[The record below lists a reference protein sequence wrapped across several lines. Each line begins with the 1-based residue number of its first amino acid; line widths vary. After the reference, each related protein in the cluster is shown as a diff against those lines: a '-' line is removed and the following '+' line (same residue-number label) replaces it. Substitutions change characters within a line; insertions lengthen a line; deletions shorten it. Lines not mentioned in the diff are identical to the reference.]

1 MDRDALSSALA
12 AVLWV
17 GVPWVA
23 TGGFHPAAAEDTYA
37 ACMDRVRLDPEE
49 AFARA
54 WSLGGRP
61 ERAHAVLTAAVKLQ
75 PEDPERLVDR
85 AAVLAERGLYG
96 GAVDDLDRAIAL
108 DPGRAD
114 SYAFRASAH
123 RFLDDL
129 GRAEADAEGAL
140 ALDGNHPEALL
151 ERGIIRRLGGD
162 DEGARSDWIRLLA
175 RAPGPPA
182 AASARANPQRMD
194 VKAR

>member
-1 MDRDALSSALA
+1 M
-12 AVLWV
+12 
-17 GVPWVA
+17 
-23 TGGFHPAAAEDTYA
+23 
-37 ACMDRVRLDPEE
+37 
-49 AFARA
+49 
-54 WSLGGRP
+54 
-61 ERAHAVLTAAVKLQ
+61 
-75 PEDPERLVDR
+75 
-85 AAVLAERGLYG
+85 LAERGLYG

-175 RAPGPPA
+175 PG
-182 AASARANPQRMD
+182 ARAAGGRERPRQPATDGRQGAIAVAMRREQGTCRPGQPLLD
-194 VKAR
+194 STLVMSLVTYPGTDRSSVRDFLTPRIWRTHHGSQDSAVTLTAKYWISTTVMPMV